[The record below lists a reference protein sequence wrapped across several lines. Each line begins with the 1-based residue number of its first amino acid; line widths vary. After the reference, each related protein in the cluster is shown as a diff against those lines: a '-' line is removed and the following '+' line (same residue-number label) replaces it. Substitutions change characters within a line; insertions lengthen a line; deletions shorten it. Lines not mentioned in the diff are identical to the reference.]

1 MTRRDYIDMY
11 HFIINPKSSSGKGIR
26 HWWTVKDE
34 LDRQNIPYT
43 ADFTKQEGHAIEL
56 AEKICL
62 EYDGIKNIVVLGGDG
77 TLNEVINGID
87 NYDNVILGYIPS
99 GSSNDLARSLKIP
112 NKPLKALANVLKPNK
127 FIYLDYGEIVF
138 KDSDLKNRKLGCS
151 SGIGYDAAVCEEV
164 QRSALKK
171 KLNNFGAGKFIY
183 LAIAIKQIFTTKFL
197 DATIVID
204 GIKKDNY
211 TKVLLISNM
220 IHKYEGGGL
229 KMAPDAD
236 PTDGKLSICL
246 VHGLSRAVVLFLL
259 PTIIFGKHIHLKGV
273 VTFQCSSIDILLDRK
288 AAVHTD
294 GEVPGFSSHMN
305 ISCIPRSIR
314 MIL

>member
-1 MTRRDYIDMY
+1 MY

-34 LDRQNIPYT
+34 LDRQDINYT

-56 AEKICL
+56 AEKICR
-62 EYDGIKNIVVLGGDG
+62 EHDGIKNIVVLGGDG

-87 NYDNVILGYIPS
+87 NYDDVILGYIPS

-112 NKPLKALANVLKPNK
+112 KKPLESLSNLLKPSK
-127 FIYLDYGEIVF
+127 FIYLDYGEISF
-138 KDSDLKNRKLGCS
+138 EDTDIKPRKFGCS
-151 SGIGYDAAVCEEV
+151 SGIGYDAGVCEEV

-171 KLNNFGAGKFIY
+171 KLNSFGAGKFIY
-183 LAIAIKQIFTTKFL
+183 LAIALKQLFSTKL
-197 DATIVID
+197 QDATVIVD
-204 GIKKDNY
+204 KVKKEKY

-220 IHKYEGGGL
+220 IHKFEGGGL

-246 VHGLSRAVVLFLL
+246 VHGLPRALLMLLF
-259 PTIIFGKHIHLKGV
+259 PTILFGKHILFKGV
-273 VTFQCSSIDILLDRK
+273 ETFNCSSIEIMLDRNF
-288 AAVHTD
+288 AVHTD
-294 GEVPGFSSHMN
+294 GEVPGFSSHIK
-305 ISCIPRSIR
+305 ISCIPRKIR